1 MEFGSHAGFRS
12 QWVNTR
18 VGSSPTGRTEPGFE
32 GPVRLLA
39 GRAFGVSQPNS
50 SRTTGTNPRNA
61 FPRWLIAF
69 FSSGVSSAQVRVS
82 PSGWRI
88 GS

>member
-1 MEFGSHAGFRS
+1 MR
-12 QWVNTR
+12 
-18 VGSSPTGRTEPGFE
+18 
-32 GPVRLLA
+32 
-39 GRAFGVSQPNS
+39 QPSS
-50 SRTTGTNPRNA
+50 SRTTGTSARNA

-69 FSSGVSSAQVRVS
+69 FSAGVISAQVRVS

>member
-12 QWVNTR
+12 QWVHTR
-18 VGSSPTGRTEPGFE
+18 VGSSPTGRTADRAVGPPPE
-32 GPVRLLA
+32 GDPTAL
-39 GRAFGVSQPNS
+39 SCQPNN
-50 SRTTGTNPRNA
+50 SRTTGTSPRNA

-69 FSSGVSSAQVRVS
+69 FSSAESSAHVRFS